1 MDVKNHTAA
10 ELEAIR
16 NALPYRYATTIASKI
31 EGVTPRDVRRVFSG
45 QLKKPAIVL
54 PVLEEAWRLY
64 EEIKRAN
71 QNINK
76 LAQMV
81 SAA

>member
-45 QLKKPAIVL
+45 QLKKPEIVL
-54 PVLEEAWRLY
+54 PVLEEAGRLY
-64 EEIKRAN
+64 EEKKQADQKIGS
-71 QNINK
+71 
-76 LAQMV
+76 LAKMV
-81 SAA
+81 AA